1 MNTPRSVGFGVI
13 VVALLSAC
21 AGGGGGQRSSV
32 NDAAIAN
39 MNLGAGYLQQGNTTL
54 AIERLRRALALDPG
68 LVEAHS
74 TIAVAY
80 DQIGSLE
87 EAETHYRRATQLDP
101 DNGAAANSYAV
112 FLCNR
117 QNRWAD
123 AAPFFRL
130 AAADSSYRTPEVALT
145 NAGVCALTA
154 GETEAAAESFRAAL
168 VRNATYP
175 NALLSMMELEHRG
188 GNSLQARAFVQRY
201 LAAHQPTAPVLWL
214 CVQIERELNNAAA
227 ADRCAAQLRGD
238 FRGSAELEQLEEQ
251 TRRDGR

>member
-1 MNTPRSVGFGVI
+1 MNTRRSVGFGAI
-13 VVALLSAC
+13 VVTLLSAC
-21 AGGGGGQRSSV
+21 AGGGAQRSSV

-39 MNLGAGYLQQGNTTL
+39 MNLGAGYLQQGNNTL
-54 AIERLRRALALDPG
+54 AIERLQRALAIDPD
-68 LVEAHS
+68 LVEAHA
-74 TIAVAY
+74 TIAIAY
-80 DQIGSLE
+80 DQIGNVQD
-87 EAETHYRRATQLDP
+87 AEIHYRRATQLDP

-130 AAADSSYRTPEVALT
+130 AAADTSYRTPEVALT

-154 GETEAAAESFRAAL
+154 GETEAAAEMFRAAL

-175 NALLSMMELEHRG
+175 NALLSMMELTHRG

-214 CVQIERELNNAAA
+214 CVQIERELNDAAA
-227 ADRCAAQLRGD
+227 ADRCAAQLRGG
-238 FRGSAELEQLEEQ
+238 FRGSTEVEQLEEL
-251 TRRDGR
+251 TRRNGR